1 MRLEGV
7 AVLSLAL
14 KEAAEELMAAEALLP
29 VVVALPEAEAEEPMA
44 RTVLWPASELE
55 PAVDVAEADAEAEPA
70 ATEEDVAVDDAAEDE
85 DDDEEVVALQVK
97 S

>member
-1 MRLEGV
+1 M
-7 AVLSLAL
+7 LSLAL
-14 KEAAEELMAAEALLP
+14 REAAEELMAAEALLP
-29 VVVALPEAEAEEPMA
+29 VVVALPEEAEAEEPMA

-55 PAVDVAEADAEAEPA
+55 PAFEVAEADAEADPA